1 MVSLHTETA
10 RFRWLGH
17 KNEFCF
23 FRNTL
28 MRSVG
33 FTTILDGIAWNFQI
47 NSILAENEIK
57 SSSTFPSR
65 KFQVQSARFREL
77 QHEFISKPLLQIG
90 SEVKHLRFQHLRGE
104 GFILCKKWSFWWL
117 ASKWDILLCK
127 MWKLLVSKREY
138 SIHSLRVHPFPF
150 PPFTWYYFYEQDW
163 LSILIWSA
171 FKKV

>member
-1 MVSLHTETA
+1 MLLSVNFWDETLIFGVWFPYIQ
-10 RFRWLGH
+10 RQQDLGGWVT

-47 NSILAENEIK
+47 DSILAENEIK

-77 QHEFISKPLLQIG
+77 QHECISKPLFQIG
-90 SEVKHLRFQHLRGE
+90 SEVKHQRFEVESFNPSGE
-104 GFILCKKWSFWWL
+104 KVLSWAEAKVVVPGLKIRSSF
-117 ASKWDILLCK
+117 A
-127 MWKLLVSKREY
+127 
-138 SIHSLRVHPFPF
+138 
-150 PPFTWYYFYEQDW
+150 
-163 LSILIWSA
+163 
-171 FKKV
+171 